1 MTLQLNRKLFT
12 VEECHKLAEVGILK
26 PSDQVEL
33 VNGEIISM
41 SPIKSNHA
49 GTVDLL
55 VEYLII
61 NLYKKATIKCQNPVA
76 ISNKSEPEPDIVV
89 ANYKSDSYQSAHPI
103 PNEFFVIIEVSDS
116 TLVYDQSI
124 KTTLYANAKIPEYW
138 IINLIDK
145 QIEIHRQPKNGEY
158 HFKQIISEEG
168 AFQTTSIDFSLNYSD
183 IFK

>member
-12 VEECHKLAEVGILK
+12 VEEYHKLAEVGILK
-26 PSDQVEL
+26 STDRVEL
-33 VNGEIISM
+33 INGEIITI
-41 SPIKSNHA
+41 SPTKSNHA
-49 GTVDLL
+49 GIVDSL

-61 NLYKKATIKCQNPVA
+61 KLYKKATIKCQNPIVL
-76 ISNKSEPEPDIVV
+76 SDKSEPQPDIVI
-89 ANYKSDSYQSAHPI
+89 ANYKVDSYRSAHPI
-103 PNEFFVIIEVSDS
+103 PEEILMIIEVSDS

-124 KTTLYANAKIPEYW
+124 KAKLYANANIPEYW
-138 IINLIDK
+138 IINLLDQ

-168 AFQTTSIDFSLNYSD
+168 TIQANAINFLINFSD